1 LWNLNNTQI
10 SNRIN
15 SSIDSIYF
23 LNKNSKLLNHKKKY
37 FQNNENISI
46 KLNFC
51 APYFWKKTYLF
62 KQNMVFKIGDK
73 KIFNRSSRIPFSFR
87 KLRVKIY
94 CGKKWT
100 LRQINLWNI
109 GFKFGEL
116 TWNRRLAVYKAKQL
130 RKKKKK

>member
-1 LWNLNNTQI
+1 MWNLNNTQI
-10 SNRIN
+10 TAKA
-15 SSIDSIYF
+15 DSVYF
-23 LNKNSKLLNHKKKY
+23 FNKNSKPFQLNSKKKY
-37 FQNNENISI
+37 FQNNDDVSI

-73 KIFNRSSRIPFSFR
+73 KIFNRSSKIPFSFR
-87 KLRVKIY
+87 QLRVKIY

-116 TWNRRLAVYKAKQL
+116 TWNRRLAIYKAKQL